1 MPREIKMPKLS
12 DTMEEG
18 TINVW
23 RKREG
28 DPVARGDVLLE
39 VETDKADMEYEAYV
53 AGTMVRILRGEGET
67 VPVGTPIAVVRLE
80 SDSDEDLEAFLA
92 GYGEGAEAGAGEPA
106 PAERP
111 QAWEAQKTA
120 QKTAQKSGK
129 AAEPAEEKGA
139 AAAPAAQ
146 AAPEA
151 TAPRRGEREAPAGR
165 PEAPAR
171 EQIVL
176 PRPGTAEL
184 PPPASEIPFFLPDP
198 DRVRATPRARVVARE
213 RNVDLSEIV
222 GSGPEGAIL
231 VSDVEAYLKAL
242 EEAAEPAVPGDVPVT
257 PVAARV
263 ADDLGVDLTRVKG
276 TGPGGRVTKRDV
288 RGFLERERREGPA
301 RARQLFGDEIKLSQK
316 RKFLTRQMVE
326 SKQQAPHFYV
336 SMDVDAEPMAAL
348 RERLKADDRRV
359 TYTHMLLKAAALA
372 LEKYPEVNATWR
384 DDRIVKFVPI
394 NVAVAVAVGDEL
406 VAPVVKDCQGRELDE
421 LAEATD
427 ALIRKARE
435 KKLAPEDY
443 SEGTFTISNLGMFGV
458 DFFYAIITP
467 PQATVLSVGGMR
479 EVPVVRKG
487 EKDEKGKQGK
497 EGEIGIGRRITLGLG
512 CDHRVLDGAKAAQF
526 LAEFRRIL
534 EHPEE
539 LLRSSTEH
547 G

>member
-28 DPVARGDVLLE
+28 DAVARGDVLLE

-92 GYGEGAEAGAGEPA
+92 GYGEGAATGGGEPT

-111 QAWEAQKTA
+111 AAGPAPQGAQATRDEAAAPAEKR
-120 QKTAQKSGK
+120 
-129 AAEPAEEKGA
+129 AEPAEPTRT
-139 AAAPAAQ
+139 AAPAPQ
-146 AAPEA
+146 AAPQ
-151 TAPRRGEREAPAGR
+151 APAGEPR
-165 PEAPAR
+165 PAR

-213 RNVDLSEIV
+213 RNVDLSEIA
-222 GSGPEGAIL
+222 GSGPEGAVL

-242 EEAAEPAVPGDVPVT
+242 EEAAEPSIPGDVPVT

-348 RERLKADDRRV
+348 RERLKADARRV

-406 VAPVVKDCQGRELDE
+406 VAPVVKDCQGRELDD

-479 EVPVVRKG
+479 EVPVVR
-487 EKDEKGKQGK
+487 
-497 EGEIGIGRRITLGLG
+497 EGREDAGHEIGVGRRITLGLG

-539 LLRSSTEH
+539 LLRSSAEH